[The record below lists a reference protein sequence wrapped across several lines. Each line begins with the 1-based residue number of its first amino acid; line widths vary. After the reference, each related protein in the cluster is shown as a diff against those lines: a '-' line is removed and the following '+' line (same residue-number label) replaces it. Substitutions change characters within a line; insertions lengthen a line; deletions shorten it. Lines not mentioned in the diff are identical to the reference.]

1 MRLSR
6 LVGVAAVVTACGGG
20 GDGGGGTQTQT
31 PVASVTVVP
40 SATTTSICGNV
51 TLTATPRDAQ
61 GNALS
66 RSVDPW
72 AGGASILDL
81 SSTTGTTIT
90 ATGIGVG
97 TANITASSGGQT
109 SAPIAIAVTAAG
121 AAPATQSVDATTGN
135 TFSPACIQLAAGGS
149 VTWNFASEHNVQF
162 QGTGPTGGNI
172 GNTATGSVSRAF
184 PNAGNYEY
192 TCTLHAGM
200 NGRVVVR

>member
-1 MRLSR
+1 
-6 LVGVAAVVTACGGG
+6 
-20 GDGGGGTQTQT
+20 
-31 PVASVTVVP
+31 
-40 SATTTSICGNV
+40 
-51 TLTATPRDAQ
+51 LTATPRDAQ

-66 RSVDPW
+66 RTVDSW
-72 AGGASILDL
+72 AGAASILDL
-81 SSTTGTTIT
+81 SSTAGTTIT

-121 AAPATQSVDATTGN
+121 AAPATQSVDATTSD
-135 TFSPACIQLAAGGS
+135 TFSPACVQLAAGGT
-149 VTWNFASEHNVQF
+149 VTWNFVGREHNVQF

-172 GNTATGSVSRAF
+172 GNTTTGSVARTF